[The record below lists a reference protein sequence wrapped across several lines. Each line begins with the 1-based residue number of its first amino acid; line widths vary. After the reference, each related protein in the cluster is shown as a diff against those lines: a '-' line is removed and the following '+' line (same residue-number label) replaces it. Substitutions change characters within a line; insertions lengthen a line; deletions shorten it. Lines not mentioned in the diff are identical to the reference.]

1 MIHIRIIYSL
11 SYNSDIMHYLCNYHY
26 MILMWYLWYDSD
38 IMLFLSSHITAI
50 ILESYTLDTVWE
62 LCVSKSPV
70 IIWSI
75 KIYHNDIPYSQSRG
89 LVSNMFTKNLPLILN
104 WTWKR
109 CANISTR
116 FQIILWTFLEIIY

>member
-38 IMLFLSSHITAI
+38 MMLFLSSHITAI

-89 LVSNMFTKNLPLILN
+89 LVSNMFTKISRWFLIEREKGVPTYLPDF
-104 WTWKR
+104 K
-109 CANISTR
+109 
-116 FQIILWTFLEIIY
+116 